1 MLENLILLAVYVI
14 EAVKYCLGVYI
25 VFHEKV
31 ERKWLYGVGGMVMVL
46 YLFGI
51 QPMKEKDSLVIY
63 MTIIIVTYSVIDG
76 NIKRKAIQTFLLAVL
91 LVSIDATV
99 SVFTRLLAKM
109 CGIKIIH
116 KFFWIV
122 YGDL

>member
-51 QPMKEKDSLVIY
+51 QPEVEKTVI
-63 MTIIIVTYSVIDG
+63 
-76 NIKRKAIQTFLLAVL
+76 NAVY
-91 LVSIDATV
+91 T
-99 SVFTRLLAKM
+99 
-109 CGIKIIH
+109 
-116 KFFWIV
+116 
-122 YGDL
+122 

>member
-51 QPMKEKDSLVIY
+51 QPEVEKKQFGNFY
-63 MTIIIVTYSVIDG
+63 TYHLFDIGQCIGKNS
-76 NIKRKAIQTFLLAVL
+76 
-91 LVSIDATV
+91 
-99 SVFTRLLAKM
+99 
-109 CGIKIIH
+109 
-116 KFFWIV
+116 
-122 YGDL
+122 